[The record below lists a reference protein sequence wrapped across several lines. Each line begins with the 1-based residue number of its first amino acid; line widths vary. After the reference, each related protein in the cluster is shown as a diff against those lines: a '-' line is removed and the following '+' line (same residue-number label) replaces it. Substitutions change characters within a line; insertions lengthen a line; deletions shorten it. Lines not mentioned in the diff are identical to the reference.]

1 LIGAAGAGLVDGPV
15 AGPARQALGR
25 RCAGEA
31 DVLFSGHFHAYRS
44 QDLGGGRTWFMV
56 LARDNGSPFYR
67 NKKGV
72 DSMAGMVSVESL
84 PGTVQDWRAPVL
96 HV

>member
-1 LIGAAGAGLVDGPV
+1 
-15 AGPARQALGR
+15 
-25 RCAGEA
+25 
-31 DVLFSGHFHAYRS
+31 
-44 QDLGGGRTWFMV
+44 MV